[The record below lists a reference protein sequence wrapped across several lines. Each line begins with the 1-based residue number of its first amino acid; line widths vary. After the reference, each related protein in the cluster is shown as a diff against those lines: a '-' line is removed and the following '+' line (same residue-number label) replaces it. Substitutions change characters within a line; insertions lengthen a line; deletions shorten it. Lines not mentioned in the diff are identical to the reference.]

1 MAKKITMNKHSGKTF
16 EEVYAA
22 FITSKT
28 AKGVSDVTV
37 CNYHQNLHN
46 ISLHFDISTAFDT
59 LTKEMLDD
67 MVVSMRKM
75 NTCFCFLWLNVS
87 MESPCYCFSKMD
99 STYHNYNCKSYN
111 CDVFIGWKL
120 LVMSCKMETW
130 GEGYPM
136 NYEFWDAR
144 QKRLHLKIF
153 GEQRNCQKTP
163 RKIP

>member
-1 MAKKITMNKHSGKTF
+1 MRSIFMAKKITMNKHSGKTF

-75 NTCFCFLWLNVS
+75 NTCFCFL
-87 MESPCYCFSKMD
+87 
-99 STYHNYNCKSYN
+99 
-111 CDVFIGWKL
+111 
-120 LVMSCKMETW
+120 
-130 GEGYPM
+130 
-136 NYEFWDAR
+136 
-144 QKRLHLKIF
+144 
-153 GEQRNCQKTP
+153 
-163 RKIP
+163 